1 MPRAPTFTDVPIVRA
16 TTGEAF
22 GSARAR
28 NSMRYV
34 IAVPAA
40 IPTANPVSRRPSSS
54 PGSAFQAASSPAAA
68 IIVATAASITPRRPM
83 RAAMNGT
90 AISAA
95 IVPAA
100 QIA

>member
-1 MPRAPTFTDVPIVRA
+1 
-16 TTGEAF
+16 
-22 GSARAR
+22 
-28 NSMRYV
+28 MRYA

-40 IPTANPVSRRPSSS
+40 IPTATPVSRRPRSS
-54 PGSAFQAASSPAAA
+54 PGSAFHAASSPAAT
-68 IIVATAASITPRRPM
+68 IVVATAASITRRRPM
-83 RAAMNGT
+83 RSAMNGT

>member
-1 MPRAPTFTDVPIVRA
+1 
-16 TTGEAF
+16 
-22 GSARAR
+22 
-28 NSMRYV
+28 MRYV

-40 IPTANPVSRRPSSS
+40 SPTDTPVSRRPRSR
-54 PGSAFQAASSPAAA
+54 PGSAFHAASSPAAT

-83 RAAMNGT
+83 RSAMNGT

-95 IVPAA
+95 IVLAA